1 MNNLKQFA
9 RPEEWSKV
17 RLNKVRQ
24 LSCIIERR
32 EEGASSIA
40 PLLANCQNVEEL
52 SVSVVVRYNSFAVLD
67 FFFLQNMVAML
78 MVWLLILA
86 AIAMQAEMG

>member
-1 MNNLKQFA
+1 M
-9 RPEEWSKV
+9 

>member
-67 FFFLQNMVAML
+67 FFFCKT
-78 MVWLLILA
+78 W
-86 AIAMQAEMG
+86 